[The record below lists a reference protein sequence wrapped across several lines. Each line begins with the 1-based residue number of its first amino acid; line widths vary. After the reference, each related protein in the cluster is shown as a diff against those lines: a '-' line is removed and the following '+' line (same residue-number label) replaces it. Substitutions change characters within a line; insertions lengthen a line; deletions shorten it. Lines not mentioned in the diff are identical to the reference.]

1 MADVIAYKAVWT
13 ESTEELDVP
22 VSDPIDERVEPDEE
36 E

>member
-13 ESTEELDVP
+13 ETTEELDVP
-22 VSDPIDERVEPDEE
+22 VIEPEDEQDEPEE